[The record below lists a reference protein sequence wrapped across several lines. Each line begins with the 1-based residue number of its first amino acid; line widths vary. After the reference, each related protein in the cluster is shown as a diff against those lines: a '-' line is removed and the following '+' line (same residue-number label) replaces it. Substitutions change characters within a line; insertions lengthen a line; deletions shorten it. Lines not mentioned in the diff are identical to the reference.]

1 MLCARDFL
9 LKSQH
14 LAAKLSLFLIHN
26 ESNYIL
32 KPSGTIM
39 DSIYYDRIAD
49 KLIQFRSKFQ
59 SFGNLTDLKAQW
71 TVDHMVNMIDAL
83 LQNIDQMAELDAKG
97 WIK

>member
-1 MLCARDFL
+1 
-9 LKSQH
+9 
-14 LAAKLSLFLIHN
+14 
-26 ESNYIL
+26 
-32 KPSGTIM
+32 M

-59 SFGNLTDLKAQW
+59 SFGNLQDPKAQW

-97 WIK
+97 WLK